1 MQREPGDQLLVRDD
15 VVLAV
20 IDVQEKL
27 LPVINDREKMLDNI
41 VKLLRFAK
49 VVGLPVLLT
58 EQENLGPT
66 VARIREELGDLAPIT
81 KIEFDACKRPQFVQR
96 LEELGRHSILVT
108 GIEAHICIAQTVLH
122 LLPRFRVHVIGDAVA
137 SRVPENRH
145 IALERMRQSGAVVS
159 STEMAM
165 YELLERA
172 GTDEFR
178 QILPL
183 VK

>member
-1 MQREPGDQLLVRDD
+1 MQREPDQLLTRND

-27 LPVINDREKMLDNI
+27 LPVINNGDRMLENI
-41 VKLLRFAK
+41 VKLLRFAN

-66 VARIREELGDLAPIT
+66 VARIREQLGDLSPIT
-81 KIEFDACKRPQFVQR
+81 KIEFDACKRPQFLQR
-96 LEELGRHSILVT
+96 LEEIGRHSVLVT

-122 LLPRFRVHVIGDAVA
+122 LLPRFKVHVIGDAVS
-137 SRVPENRH
+137 SRTPENCQF
-145 IALERMRQSGAVVS
+145 ALERMRQGGAVVS

-178 QILPL
+178 QVLPL